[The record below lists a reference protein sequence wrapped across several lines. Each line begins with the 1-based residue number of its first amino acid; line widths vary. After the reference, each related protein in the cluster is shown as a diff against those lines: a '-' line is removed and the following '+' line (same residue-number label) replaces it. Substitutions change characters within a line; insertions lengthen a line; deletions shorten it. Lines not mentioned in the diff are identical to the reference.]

1 MQKGDVI
8 YRQQA
13 IDYCE
18 ALMNAERLQQT
29 DDWGYGR
36 ERYNQTE
43 CIMHYIENMPSAQP
57 EKTYCGYDVTELIG
71 FATVCRRA
79 GVDEKDLK
87 NFAQD
92 CEFAWKVMQKEV
104 YSAIEEAFEKYSDI
118 NMCQDAEDTEEV
130 IETQVGSLIF
140 RDKVQYGIQEKLKAA
155 YRDGYTAAYEMH
167 CCGGSGAR
175 MVGESD
181 GT

>member
-1 MQKGDVI
+1 MTIKERASCINTIEILRRLAFNVYGVIDVI
-8 YRQQA
+8 DA
-13 IDYCE
+13 ENCE
-18 ALMNAERLQQT
+18 KIIQMLK
-29 DDWGYGR
+29 
-36 ERYNQTE
+36 
-43 CIMHYIENMPSAQP
+43 QP
-57 EKTYCGYDVTELIG
+57 DAEKTCCGYDVNELIS
-71 FATVCRRA
+71 FATACRRA

-92 CEFAWKVMQKEV
+92 CEFAWKVMQKEIC
-104 YSAIEEAFEKYSDI
+104 SAIEEAFEKYSDVS
-118 NMCQDAEDTEEV
+118 MCQDAEDTEEV

-175 MVGESD
+175 MVGESE
-181 GT
+181 